1 MNDHYWN
8 QTMKIFSRIMASAVF
23 LGVAALSQADGH
35 SGHHDAAPTVLRYA
49 EFNQIGN
56 PADVLTVK
64 EAASQVLKSGEV
76 RVRVLAAPINP
87 SDLLQIAGQYGVAAV
102 LPARAGSEGVGRVVE
117 VTAEASYLKEGQ
129 LVLILGGGTW
139 SDEVV
144 APESG
149 YLPLP
154 DMGPLAPAV
163 IEQLGMSVVNP
174 VTALLMLNA
183 FVELSEGQWIV
194 QSAANSAVGG
204 YVIQLAK
211 QRGIK
216 TVNVVRR
223 EGLAEQLYAKG
234 ADVVLIDGPDL
245 AEQIAEATGGEPVAL
260 ALDPV
265 GGETYTRLTSSLA
278 YSGTIV
284 AYGMLSGQP
293 ATLNTGM
300 AIFKDIRNRSFWL
313 AKWYERATLAEKQ
326 AAFGKIIPLIASGV
340 LTADVDSR
348 FAVGDITAAVTRAAQ
363 DGRNGKVLIVPT
375 PR

>member
-149 YLPLP
+149 FLPLP

-174 VTALLMLNA
+174 VTALLMLNS

-245 AEQIAEATGGEPVAL
+245 ADQIAEATGGEPVAL